1 MAKKLERI
9 TQRIP
14 IRMSN
19 LYFLIYL
26 LRDKSSFTAAGNSS
40 AKLTN
45 KGWEKGQKRERND
58 I

>member
-14 IRMSN
+14 IKIRN

-26 LRDKSSFTAAGNSS
+26 LRDKSSFTAVGNST

-45 KGWEKGQKRERND
+45 IVKEKGQKRERND